1 MERPASE
8 TESDEADFNHGYASS
23 LEERTLKSS
32 ELSNFWRRDF
42 FEARSCLPRQCP
54 SEWQIAMNEPG
65 PASSSKQNHTN
76 LFMLLCFGFVLS
88 GIATVILGPLLPVFI
103 QRWSLDDGQA
113 GLFSTVQFSV
123 ALAGTLASSAIASRW
138 GFRPP
143 LVVGYAL
150 MAGGVACLNARSHTG
165 TLAAT
170 ATFGF
175 GYGLVTAITN
185 LLVAEM
191 GGTKSASLLNL
202 LNSSWGVG
210 AMACSPLIAWALK
223 NGGLRGVLIGYAI
236 FGSMLVLGLLFVSV
250 GAEKHGH
257 PSDPAGATPV
267 PSRLLIL
274 LPLATLFFIY
284 VAMENGI
291 GFWIAEYSRR
301 ITRAMTELTT
311 LTQMFFYAGLTA
323 GRATAPLVLRKL
335 SENKVVIGSLVLAAT
350 GNALLIFASSLKI
363 ALIAIFL
370 CGLGCASVYPI
381 YIAWLSRWYGVR
393 ARKIGGILFAVASL
407 GGSCGAWMIGSVSKL
422 SGSLRIGFAVP
433 LSNALVMI
441 FLVLLLRRRTT
452 A

>member
-1 MERPASE
+1 MSEPNPAS
-8 TESDEADFNHGYASS
+8 TGN
-23 LEERTLKSS
+23 
-32 ELSNFWRRDF
+32 
-42 FEARSCLPRQCP
+42 
-54 SEWQIAMNEPG
+54 
-65 PASSSKQNHTN
+65 QNHTS

-113 GLFSTVQFSV
+113 GLFSSVQFLV
-123 ALAGTLASSAIASRW
+123 ALAGTLASSAIASLW
-138 GFRPP
+138 GYRPP
-143 LVVGYAL
+143 LVIGYAL
-150 MAGGVACLNARSHTG
+150 MAGGVAFLNAHSHTG
-165 TLAAT
+165 ALVAT

-175 GYGLVTAITN
+175 GYGLITAITN

-191 GGTKSASLLNL
+191 GGAKSASLLNL

-223 NGGLRGVLIGYAI
+223 NNGLRAVLMGYAI
-236 FGSMLVLGLLFVSV
+236 FGVALVLTLLFVSF

-257 PSDPAGATPV
+257 PSSAVETTQV
-267 PSRLLIL
+267 PIHLLIL

-291 GFWIAEYSRR
+291 GIWIAEYSRR
-301 ITRAMTELTT
+301 ITRAMTGMTT
-311 LTQMFFYAGLTA
+311 LTQMFFYGGLTA
-323 GRATAPLVLRKL
+323 GRATAPLVLRRL

-350 GNALLIFASSLKI
+350 GNALLISASSLKI

-381 YIAWLSRWYGVR
+381 YIAWLSRWYGAR
-393 ARKIGGILFAVASL
+393 ARKIGGVLFAVASL
-407 GGSCGAWMIGSVSKL
+407 GGSCGAWMIGTISKL
-422 SGSLRIGFAVP
+422 SGSLRIGFLFP
-433 LSNALVMI
+433 LSSALVMI
-441 FLVLLLRRRTT
+441 LLVLLLRRRTS